1 MSRPKMIARMS
12 FRLPE
17 ELEADVLREAQRRS
31 CSTNEVIVTA
41 LENEM
46 SRMLTY
52 RLNYYSDIHPLLVS
66 GEGNRVIHAS
76 TLSDTMRNRAS

>member
-1 MSRPKMIARMS
+1 MSRPKMIARMT

-17 ELEADVLREAQRRS
+17 ELEADLLREAHRRS
-31 CSTNEVIVTA
+31 CSANEVIVTA

-52 RLNYYSDIHPLLVS
+52 RLNYYSDIHPLMVS
-66 GEGNRVIHAS
+66 SEGNRVQHGT
-76 TLSDTMRNRAS
+76 TLSDTMRNRA